1 MHLGVQSLQP
11 QARGEP
17 GGDDRAAHAQIEAKR
32 YAAALQA
39 KGVAPERIRAYG
51 MAFRGKEVLIG

>member
-1 MHLGVQSLQP
+1 MEFKVFNPKREESLEETI
-11 QARGEP
+11 A
-17 GGDDRAAHAQIEAKR
+17 AAHAQIEAKR

-51 MAFRGKEVLIG
+51 MAFRGKEVLMG